1 MSNNRVPITRRY
13 EARGYIRIE
22 PSHNDPNLLF
32 VSTPNIVEL
41 SEEETDSFIQ
51 ALVEAAD
58 NLWGSK

>member
-1 MSNNRVPITRRY
+1 MNNNRVQITRRY

-41 SEEETDSFIQ
+41 SEEEAYNFID
-51 ALVEAAD
+51 ALTEEAD
-58 NLWGSK
+58 NMWGSK